1 MGKIHVKVYIRVKI
15 ANHGIFPRPLLITK
29 VTRIASSRDRLPRQ
43 VFKIL
48 EGICKISAEIKKEAC
63 GDDQLVFLD
72 PRGGSP
78 SLTHVVVLH
87 LLLVDFFVS
96 QPTVFIETS

>member
-1 MGKIHVKVYIRVKI
+1 MTTYRFSRHVVFVVYKALYLKIFEIE
-15 ANHGIFPRPLLITK
+15 
-29 VTRIASSRDRLPRQ
+29 
-43 VFKIL
+43 IL
-48 EGICKISAEIKKEAC
+48 
-63 GDDQLVFLD
+63 FLD